1 MAYSKIIH
9 TKSEAVGAIPAQN
22 SLSYG
27 EIAINYSDGHLYIKK
42 ADNTIHK
49 VASSDFPTQIG
60 TLTSD
65 VKSLTNTLNFLNLQF
80 REAEDLDFG
89 RSNINAVRS
98 HNALTY
104 GLSNEIGANAD
115 NSLLFGVSN
124 EAAAKRTIVFGRN
137 NNATGDDAIAIGS
150 NITTPSGVAE
160 FGKWSNSTT
169 RGSTVRCGSN
179 NVGISIADTDESF
192 DDGGAV
198 VGEELVSTLPREMYA
213 IRRSINE
220 ILIDVNIGGTITT
233 CSFGES
239 TDNGSGTSVGSA
251 IQNNRSD
258 TTTVASI
265 RKLTQT
271 EYDAL
276 LNAGNIES
284 STVYFVTET

>member
-9 TKSEAVGAIPAQN
+9 TKSEAVGAVPAQN

-27 EIAINYSDGHLYIKK
+27 EIAINYSDGHLYIRK

-65 VKSLTNTLNFLNLQF
+65 VRSLTNTLNFLNLQF

-89 RSNINAVRS
+89 RGNINAIRS
-98 HNALTY
+98 HNSLTY
-104 GLSNEIGANAD
+104 GLNNEIGANAE

-124 EAAAKRTIVFGRN
+124 EAAAKKTIVFGRN
-137 NNATGDDAIAIGS
+137 NTATGEDAIAIGS
-150 NITTPSGVAE
+150 YITAPTGVAE
-160 FGKWSNSTT
+160 FGKWTNATT
-169 RGSTVRCGSN
+169 RGSTIRCGNN
-179 NVGISIADTDESF
+179 NVGISLSNRTVSF
-192 DDGGAV
+192 TDGGADT
-198 VGEELVSTLPREMYA
+198 GEEAVDTLPREMYA
-213 IRRSINE
+213 IRRNEDE
-220 ILIDVNIGGTITT
+220 ILLDVNIGGTITT

-239 TDNGSGTSVGSA
+239 TNNGSNTSVGAA

-258 TTTVASI
+258 TTTVDSI
-265 RKLTQT
+265 RKLTQA

-276 LNAGNIES
+276 DNVGQILD
-284 STVYFVTET
+284 STIYIVTSA

>member
-49 VASSDFPTQIG
+49 VASSDFPLQIG
-60 TLTSD
+60 NLTSD
-65 VKSLTNTLNFLNLQF
+65 VKALTNTLNFLNLQF

-104 GLSNEIGANAD
+104 GLSNEIGADAD

-124 EAAAKRTIVFGRN
+124 EAAAKRTIAFGISN
-137 NNATGDDAIAIGS
+137 KVTGDDAIAVGS
-150 NITTPSGVAE
+150 HITAPAGVAE
-160 FGKWSNSTT
+160 FGKWTNSTT
-169 RGSTVRCGSN
+169 RGATIRCGSN
-179 NVGISIADTDESF
+179 NVGISIKDTDESF

-198 VGEELVSTLPREMYA
+198 VGEELTGTLAREMYA
-213 IRRSINE
+213 IRRNINE

-239 TDNGSGTSVGSA
+239 TDNGNGTSTGSA

-265 RKLTQT
+265 RKLTQA

-284 STVYFVTET
+284 STVYLVTTT